1 MTAPVQRVCSRQRGL
16 PRGAAMVTLT
26 CALGYFVM
34 VCISMHCMVSQ
45 RLSFYH
51 NQMFSSQAGQ
61 QEAGGQQ
68 HSAVP
73 ICLHATIEGASAR
86 SDMH

>member
-1 MTAPVQRVCSRQRGL
+1 MTAPVQRVCFQAAWAAT
-16 PRGAAMVTLT
+16 GAAMVTLK

-34 VCISMHCMVSQ
+34 VCISMHGMVSQ

-51 NQMFSSQAGQ
+51 DQLVQSFPRLGQ

-68 HSAVP
+68 DSAVP
-73 ICLHATIEGASAR
+73 VCLHATIERA
-86 SDMH
+86 